1 MNFSLK
7 QCEVLDEENKEL
19 TRFLES
25 DHLKKHHPESYAL
38 QKLPWLITGSLTW
51 SDSGRR
57 FKSDRAKQFRNYDF
71 NLLLIKT
78 ADRIKN
84 RLKHVAIVS
93 ADEHHVSGE
102 LHRHFL
108 IGNYGLK
115 NVEADTLATI
125 MTNLWQRELHPFDCS
140 LEGMG
145 TAQIEPYNYKDFW
158 LAGVNYFCKR
168 QYDLDRRE
176 YDKVFQ
182 YSDGFWKMVKNN
194 DPTLFNETIANM
206 KRNFKSAT
214 DANGTDVSNDV
225 SFKIG
230 ILPDCSQPEDE
241 ISLAF

>member
-1 MNFSLK
+1 MNFSLN

-25 DHLKKHHPESYAL
+25 DHLEKHHPESYAL
-38 QKLPWLITGSLTW
+38 QKLPWLITGTLTW

-71 NLLLIKT
+71 NLLLLKT

-115 NVEADTLATI
+115 NVEAGTLATI

-140 LEGMG
+140 LAGMG

-176 YDKVFQ
+176 YEKNFQ
-182 YSDGFWKMVKNN
+182 YSKGFWTMVKLN
-194 DPTLFNETIANM
+194 DPTLFNQTIADL
-206 KRNFKSAT
+206 KRNFNS
-214 DANGTDVSNDV
+214 VSG
-225 SFKIG
+225 SG
-230 ILPDCSQPEDE
+230 ESEDE
-241 ISLAF
+241 MSLAF